1 MIWITKNQSP
11 YQLWRRVKKLG
22 DFKAEN
28 GSEYAVAKSRKAIED
43 GYAIPIYIGV
53 DGKLK
58 KTDDFTTLFF

>member
-28 GSEYAVAKSRKAIED
+28 GSEYVVAKSKKEIES
-43 GYAIPIYIGV
+43 GYHVPVYIGV

-58 KTDDFTTLFF
+58 KTNDFTMFF